1 MNKHKNYH
9 LYGILTIV
17 ILILLV
23 IFLSLFASRKSTTGN
38 SSSHNNSSGTQ
49 ALSPSS
55 SPGTDIIKD
64 EEDDADISAYLE
76 EQDTIISDMLAGMS
90 VKESGSAEFDFL
102 IGMIPHHEAS
112 VELSKNYILFGG
124 ENKELKKL
132 ASNIIDNETEEI
144 EEMRQLIKEIQKQGI
159 SDKKNEKNYLK
170 FYNKMIS
177 SHQHIGNET
186 ESSSNVEEAYIEGMV
201 IHHQMAIDMS
211 DTILRYS
218 NHKEIR
224 SIAKNIIETNKN
236 EITQMEEIFNDM

>member
-38 SSSHNNSSGTQ
+38 SSNHNNGSGTQ
-49 ALSPSS
+49 ASSPSS

-112 VELSKNYILFGG
+112 VELSKNYIF
-124 ENKELKKL
+124 
-132 ASNIIDNETEEI
+132 IWW
-144 EEMRQLIKEIQKQGI
+144 
-159 SDKKNEKNYLK
+159 
-170 FYNKMIS
+170 
-177 SHQHIGNET
+177 
-186 ESSSNVEEAYIEGMV
+186 
-201 IHHQMAIDMS
+201 
-211 DTILRYS
+211 
-218 NHKEIR
+218 
-224 SIAKNIIETNKN
+224 
-236 EITQMEEIFNDM
+236 